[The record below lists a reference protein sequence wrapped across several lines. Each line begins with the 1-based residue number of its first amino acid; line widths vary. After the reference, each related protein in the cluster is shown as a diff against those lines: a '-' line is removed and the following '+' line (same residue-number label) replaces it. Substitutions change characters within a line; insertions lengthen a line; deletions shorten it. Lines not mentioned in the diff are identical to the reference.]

1 MDLRSHESGEVKT
14 TVSESDSALGV
25 GRAALLTGVE
35 DKAGQVR
42 AASGCL
48 QGGGSESQAL
58 PREGTGQRGREETGL
73 RGWHS
78 DSLLVLL
85 QVCRLKPGPQ
95 PGERLSSS
103 MGGWGAVLFY
113 EQGVSSGAQHQG
125 AFHGPPLLGLH
136 PHPPKSPQARLFTS

>member
-1 MDLRSHESGEVKT
+1 MDLRSLELGEVISPT
-14 TVSESDSALGV
+14 CSEGDGALGA
-25 GRAALLTGVE
+25 GRAALLTDGE
-35 DKAGQVR
+35 DKAAQVW

-48 QGGGSESQAL
+48 QGGGSKSRAL
-58 PREGTGQRGREETGL
+58 PREVSAGMGQISREETGL

-103 MGGWGAVLFY
+103 MGGGEVGSAIL
-113 EQGVSSGAQHQG
+113 
-125 AFHGPPLLGLH
+125 
-136 PHPPKSPQARLFTS
+136 

>member
-58 PREGTGQRGREETGL
+58 PREGTGQRGREGARIARRSFCDSKTE
-73 RGWHS
+73 RGT
-78 DSLLVLL
+78 DS
-85 QVCRLKPGPQ
+85 GP
-95 PGERLSSS
+95 
-103 MGGWGAVLFY
+103 F
-113 EQGVSSGAQHQG
+113 HQ
-125 AFHGPPLLGLH
+125 
-136 PHPPKSPQARLFTS
+136 